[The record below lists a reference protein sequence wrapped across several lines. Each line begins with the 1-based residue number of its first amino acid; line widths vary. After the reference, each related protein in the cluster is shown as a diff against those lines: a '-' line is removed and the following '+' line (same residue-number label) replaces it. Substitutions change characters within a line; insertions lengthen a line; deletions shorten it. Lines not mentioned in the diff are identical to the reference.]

1 MNVVLLAEVTVEQVI
16 GGAERVL
23 RQQALGLAELGHH
36 VRVVARA
43 PFESADTDLSIG
55 SVMERRYSVK
65 RTSEPAFVWSSVQNS
80 LRAFDLS
87 KQGLSVD
94 VAMIHQSLAGLGPI
108 LFRYEKVNC
117 WVYVCHSFAHEE
129 YLTRAERAATTHER
143 ARRRL
148 SVRAR
153 RWIERMVVRRCH
165 HVIVLSEFMKQQVIA
180 THGITP
186 KSITVVPG
194 AADPAMFYPPQ
205 DRNEIR
211 RELKLPE
218 NRTVLFTVRNLVPR
232 MGLEHLL
239 EAMTMLGEE
248 QRDLLLLIGGDGQ
261 LRSRLEEHIFSKG
274 LHDAVRLLGFVP
286 EDQLAKYYQ
295 ASDLVVMPTLQLE
308 GFGLVTVEALAC
320 GTPVMGT
327 PVGAIPE
334 VLSTVDPMFVTEGT
348 DAASLAKTL
357 RLILNRFR
365 SQPGER
371 ERWATKGRTVV
382 EQRYNWAAHTADLD
396 RLFVRLSKKG
406 LALSR
411 EPSGA
416 KKVIHVITRLDYGGS
431 AQNTMLTALGH
442 DRAQFELLVVAGYP
456 GRWDAQGGQVATE
469 ENCRRLEKA
478 DVRWMLLPSLT
489 REVHLLKDMQALW
502 QLTRLFWQERPA
514 LVHTHT
520 SKAGVLG
527 RVAAWIAKVPVI
539 VHTPHGHVFYGHFG
553 PFRSWL
559 FLQVERGLSVLTDRL
574 IALTEAERQEHLD
587 REVGKLDRFA
597 VVPSGIDRERF
608 RRARAQGKQQPDWF
622 GCPAGSQ
629 IVGSVGWLTD
639 IKGHQYLIEA
649 VSKLKQDF
657 PSLHLVI
664 VGSGDRHD
672 ALLQQAELAGLGDAV
687 HFLGHRDDVESCLA
701 GMDLFVLPSL
711 NEGMGRA
718 LVEAMAAGLPV
729 IASRVGGIPAVI
741 SHEQTGLLVPPGNAG
756 ALADAI
762 RRLLDRPDWAK
773 QLGLAAGRSV
783 DSRYGSVSMVCAI
796 ESIFAE
802 ALSARG

>member
-23 RQQALGLAELGHH
+23 RQQALGLAKLGHH

-43 PFESADTDLSIG
+43 PFESAEADLSIG
-55 SVMERRYSVK
+55 SVRERRYSVK

-80 LRAFDLS
+80 LRAFDLTM
-87 KQGLSVD
+87 QGSSVD

-108 LFRYEKVNC
+108 LFRYGKVNR
-117 WVYVCHSFAHEE
+117 WFYVCHSFAHEE
-129 YLTRAERAATTHER
+129 YLTRAERATTTHER

-153 RWIERMVVRRCH
+153 RWIERMVIRRCH

-205 DRNEIR
+205 DRSEIR

-218 NRTVLFTVRNLVPR
+218 NRTILFTVRNLVPR

-334 VLSTVDPMFVTEGT
+334 VLSRVDPMFVAEGT

-357 RLILNRFR
+357 RLILMRFR

-371 ERWATKGRTVV
+371 ERLSKKGRAVV

-396 RLFVRLSKKG
+396 RLFVRLSKNRP
-406 LALSR
+406 ALSR
-411 EPSGA
+411 ESSGA

-489 REVHLLKDMQALW
+489 REVHLLKDIQALW
-502 QLTRLFWQERPA
+502 QLTCLFWQERPA

-527 RVAAWIAKVPVI
+527 RVAAWIAKVPII

-553 PFRSWL
+553 PIRSWL
-559 FLQVERGLSVLTDRL
+559 FLQIERVLGAITDRL
-574 IALTEAERQEHLD
+574 IALTDAERQDHLD
-587 REVGKLDRFA
+587 RDVGKADRFA

-608 RRARAQGKQQPDWF
+608 GLARAQGKQQPDWF
-622 GCPAGSQ
+622 GCPPDAL

-639 IKGHQYLIEA
+639 IKGHKYLIEA
-649 VSKLKQDF
+649 VSKLKKDF

-664 VGSGDRHD
+664 VGSGDRHE
-672 ALLQQAELAGLGDAV
+672 ALLKLAQLAGLGDAV
-687 HFLGHRDDVESCLA
+687 HFLGHRDDVEACLA

-729 IASRVGGIPAVI
+729 IASCVGGIPAVI
-741 SHEQTGLLVPPGNAG
+741 SHAHTGLLVPPGNAD

-762 RRLLDRPDWAK
+762 RLLLDQPNWAR

-783 DSRYGSVSMVCAI
+783 DSRYGSSSMVCAI